1 MQEACCFTEHLEY
14 TGSGK
19 KQNQLKSKSVR
30 KRDRLERSLK
40 VRVENRNGQNQSG
53 DRGYRRETEGSLYTD

>member
-1 MQEACCFTEHLEY
+1 MLFHRALRIHWKRQKAESE
-14 TGSGK
+14 
-19 KQNQLKSKSVR
+19 LKSKSVR

-40 VRVENRNGQNQSG
+40 VRVENINGQNQSG